1 MENNPLQNEQ
11 KAHTYKNVISGI
23 LIGCLIG
30 IFIGF
35 LHRTGI
41 FIVPLLDA
49 IFPISISFH
58 EILSGILL
66 GSIIGGII
74 GWLLELFS
82 TKNTNIN
89 AGNIH
94 TDKTDVTLPI
104 KEEQLDIAKKWIQTG
119 DVKIYREVFSENK
132 NFTVPIEHENLVI
145 EKKSL
150 ETSSQN
156 KDTPKEIIKIPISE
170 EHVEFSKHRV
180 ALEDVSIYKKQI
192 EDIKHIEE
200 TLKKEKSN
208 VKVSGSA
215 KVANK

>member
-1 MENNPLQNEQ
+1 MENNSLQNEQ
-11 KAHTYKNVISGI
+11 KVHTYKNVISGI

-41 FIVPLLDA
+41 FTISLLDT
-49 IFPISISFH
+49 IFSISIPFH

-66 GSIIGGII
+66 GSILGSII
-74 GWLLELFS
+74 GWLLAIFS
-82 TKNTNIN
+82 TKNTSISPRE
-89 AGNIH
+89 IH
-94 TDKTDVTLPI
+94 TDKRNVTLPI

-119 DVKIYREVFSENK
+119 DVKIYKEVFSENK
-132 NFTVPIEHENLVI
+132 NFTIPIEHENLVI

-156 KDTPKEIIKIPISE
+156 KDAPKEIIKIPLSE

-215 KVANK
+215 KVTNK